1 MTRTLVAV
9 NSVPDSE
16 NRMHGDEARRYGF
29 SGGLVPGVDVLG
41 YLAHEAVDRWG
52 AGWLGRGRLQGR
64 LVAPVYDGETV
75 EVRTVPAEPDS
86 TAADSAP
93 DSAADSA
100 ADGAAADSS
109 VVGPDTQLRAQAR
122 LALLVAGASPPVT
135 DLAAIPAAAT
145 PDPEDRPAASA
156 SSLAPGTVLATQHAG
171 FHADLAPPYLDMLSE
186 FHPAFRQEGLAH
198 PSWLLIFANW
208 ALAATVR
215 LGPWIHVSSDAWFL
229 APVRDGE
236 RVEVRGRV
244 RDCFERKGHEMVD
257 MDIVYLV
264 GADPVAYVD
273 HRAIWQPHLASA

>member
-29 SGGLVPGVDVLG
+29 RGGLVPGVDVLG
-41 YLAHEAVDRWG
+41 YLAHEAVERWG

-75 EVRTVPAEPDS
+75 EVRTVPAAPDPGWS
-86 TAADSAP
+86 DGDGAADSE
-93 DSAADSA
+93 
-100 ADGAAADSS
+100 
-109 VVGPDTQLRAQAR
+109 VVGSDTQLRAQAR
-122 LALLVAGASPPVT
+122 LDLLVPGAVPPVT
-135 DLAAIPAAAT
+135 DLGAIPASPG
-145 PDPEDRPAASA
+145 PDPDARPTASA
-156 SSLAPGTVLATQHAG
+156 EALAPGTVLATQHAG
-171 FHADLAPPYLDMLSE
+171 FHAELAHPYLDMLSE
-186 FHPAFRQEGLAH
+186 SHAAFRHDGLAH

-229 APVRDGE
+229 APVRDGD

-244 RDCFERKGHEMVD
+244 RDCFERKGHELVD
-257 MDIVYLV
+257 LDIAYLV
-264 GADPVAYVD
+264 DAEPVAYVD
-273 HRAIWQPHLASA
+273 HRAIWQPRLATA